1 MKKIVLVATLAFFGM
16 ANAQKS
22 TLLVG
27 GNIGLSS
34 EKTEFAGGSEMKSN
48 NFEFSPTVGYQFTD
62 NWTAGLNA
70 TIGNGKTE
78 TPGTT
83 EVKTNEFKI
92 GPFLRYAQPLGG
104 VFSVYGD
111 FGLGYQKLKSESGS
125 VTTSDSNGM
134 YVGFTP
140 ALFINFKNSFG
151 LNFSIGGIGYS
162 TLKDSDADVKQNS
175 FDFNFGKTV
184 NIGISKNFNL

>member
-1 MKKIVLVATLAFFGM
+1 MKKLLLVATIAFFGT
-16 ANAQKS
+16 ANAQKN

-27 GNIGLSS
+27 GNLGFNS
-34 EKTEFAGGSEMKSN
+34 EKTEIAGVETKSN
-48 NFEFSPTVGYQFTD
+48 EFEFSPTVGYQFTD

-70 TIGNGKTE
+70 NFGTGKTDIAGSE
-78 TPGTT
+78 N
-83 EVKTNEFKI
+83 KTNAIKV
-92 GPFLRYAQPLGG
+92 GPFVRYAQSLGG
-104 VFSVYGD
+104 AFAVYGD
-111 FGLGYQKLKSESGS
+111 FGLGYQKQKSESGNVS
-125 VTTSDSNGM
+125 TADANGM

-151 LNFSIGGIGYS
+151 LNFSIGGVGYS
-162 TLKDSDADVKQNS
+162 TLKDSDSDWKQNN